1 MDLQTIAATGWGYTE
16 RAYIGGADGWDLRA
30 AGGHTSRA
38 NSALP
43 LGDSGMPLLQTLE
56 AVREWYAQR
65 GLPARVQTVDGSPL
79 DLAIA
84 ELGHRETERP
94 ALRQSAAL
102 GRALET
108 LRSSSDP
115 GRVAKVTPELPED
128 YFTAYRRG
136 HGIPEFATILTSG
149 DALIAFAVV
158 RGDNGEALSVG
169 RVAIDTRSGY
179 AGIAALATAE
189 QARRRGLARIVLR
202 DLLAFAAEN
211 GAENTYLEVEEE
223 NAPALAL
230 YTSLGYA
237 TAHRYHSR
245 LVSRQDVAG

>member
-16 RAYIGGADGWDLRA
+16 RAYIGGWELRA

-38 NSALP
+38 NSAIP
-43 LGDSGMPLLQTLE
+43 IGDSGMPLDRTLE
-56 AVREWYAQR
+56 AVREWYVER

-79 DLAIA
+79 DQALV
-84 ELGHRETERP
+84 ELGHLETERP
-94 ALRQSAAL
+94 ALRQSAPLAP
-102 GRALET
+102 ALEA

-115 GRVAKVTPELPED
+115 HHAAKVTTELPED
-128 YFTAYRRG
+128 YFHAYCRG
-136 HGIPEFATILTSG
+136 HGIPEFRSILTSG

-158 RGDNGEALSVG
+158 RADNGDALSVG
-169 RVAIDTRSGY
+169 RVAIDAGSGY
-179 AGIAALATAE
+179 AGIAAVATAE
-189 QARRRGLARIVLR
+189 AARRRGLARIVLR
-202 DLLAFAAEN
+202 DLLAFAGEH

-245 LVSRQDVAG
+245 RLSSQDVAG

>member
-1 MDLQTIAATGWGYTE
+1 MDLQVIAATGWGYTE
-16 RAYIGGADGWDLRA
+16 RAYIGGWELRA

-43 LGDSGMPLLQTLE
+43 IGDSGMPLDQTLE
-56 AVREWYAQR
+56 AVREWYIKR

-79 DLAIA
+79 DVAIA
-84 ELGHRETERP
+84 ELGHPETERP
-94 ALRQSAAL
+94 ALRQSAAFAP
-102 GRALET
+102 ALET
-108 LRSSSDP
+108 LKSSTDP
-115 GRVAKVTPELPED
+115 HHVAKLTTELPED
-128 YFTAYRRG
+128 YFNAYRRG
-136 HGIPEFATILTSG
+136 HGIPEFRTILTSG

-158 RGDNGEALSVG
+158 RADNGDALSVG
-169 RVAIDTRSGY
+169 RVAIDTGSGY
-179 AGIAALATAE
+179 AGIAAVATAE
-189 QARRRGLARIVLR
+189 HARRRGLARIVLR
-202 DLLAFAAEN
+202 DLLAFAAEH

-245 LVSRQDVAG
+245 RLSSQDVAG